1 MSLDK
6 TESKRIVVQIALFVA
21 TFFTTTLAGTQWAY
35 GTSVFMESY
44 SWADFQKGLWFSIPL
59 ITILTVHEFGH
70 YFMALYHRVK
80 TSLPYYIP
88 LPPIPFLPFFSFGT
102 LGAVIRLR
110 SKPYSTIQTFDIGIA
125 GPLAGFVVAL
135 GFLFYGF
142 ATLPPADY
150 VFQFHPEYEQYGADY
165 ANHVY
170 SKDYYEIKRQ
180 AADSTGGF
188 IDVVIGKNLMFY
200 IAEQFVDD
208 PSRIPNAHELM
219 HYPLLLAV
227 YFALFVTSLN
237 LLPIGQLDGG
247 HVVYG
252 LFGFKKHRIIASTF
266 FVGIMFYGGLGNPYI
281 NFNDPPAVVLAY
293 TLGYIAFMY
302 FAFTGLGLS
311 RTNTFMYALIV
322 IALQYVAMVVLPGYT
337 GFSEWLIL
345 GFLLSRFIGIQHPP
359 SEIEQ
364 QLDSKRVTLGWIT
377 LLIFVL
383 CFVPMPLSLELV
395 LPGQ

>member
-6 TESKRIVVQIALFVA
+6 KEINRIVLQIVLFVV
-21 TFFTTTLAGTQWAY
+21 TFFTTTLAGTQWVY
-35 GTSVFMESY
+35 GTSIFMEGY
-44 SWADFQKGLWFSIPL
+44 TWTDFQKGLWFSIPL
-59 ITILTVHEFGH
+59 LTILTVHEFGH

-88 LPPIPFLPFFSFGT
+88 LPPIPFLPFSFGT
-102 LGAVIRLR
+102 FGAVIRLR
-110 SKPYSTIQTFDIGIA
+110 SKPYSTIQTFDIGLA

-135 GFLFYGF
+135 AFLFYGF
-142 ATLPPADY
+142 STLPPADY
-150 VFQFHPEYEQYGADY
+150 VFQFHPEYEQYGVDY
-165 ANHVY
+165 ADHVY
-170 SKDYYEIKRQ
+170 TKEYYETQKQ

-188 IDVVIGKNLMFY
+188 FDVVIGKNLMFY

-208 PSRIPNAHELM
+208 PSRIPNVHELM

-247 HVVYG
+247 HVIYG
-252 LFGFKKHRIIASTF
+252 LFGYKKHRIIASTF
-266 FVGIMFYGGLGNPYI
+266 FVAMMFYGGLGNPYI
-281 NFNDPPAVVLAY
+281 DLRQPPAQLFAY
-293 TLGYIAFMY
+293 TLLYVGFMY
-302 FAFTGLGLS
+302 FAFAGLGLT
-311 RTNTFMYALIV
+311 RTNTIMYVLLTV
-322 IALQYVAMVVLPGYT
+322 ALQFLAMIVMPGYT
-337 GFSEWLIL
+337 GFTEWLIL

-364 QLDSKRVTLGWIT
+364 QLDSKRITLGWIT

-383 CFVPMPLSLELV
+383 CFVPTPVKIELV
-395 LPGQ
+395 LAGQ